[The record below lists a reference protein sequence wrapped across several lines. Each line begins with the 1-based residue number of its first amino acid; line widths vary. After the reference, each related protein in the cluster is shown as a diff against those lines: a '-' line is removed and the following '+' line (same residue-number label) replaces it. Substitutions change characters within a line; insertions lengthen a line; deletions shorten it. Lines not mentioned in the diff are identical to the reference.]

1 MVNGCGVLLLVD
13 HNLNENETV
22 MLPAP
27 GYDELA
33 ALLSAYGNAFE
44 ASECHGILCA
54 MASCQ
59 PWLDGESWARRML
72 SGEVEAVLE
81 GEVVSAGEV
90 DAADKD
96 VLIAL
101 FDDAVKQLADPELGF
116 QLLLPDETTS
126 LHDRTEALANWCEGY
141 LYGF

>member
-1 MVNGCGVLLLVD
+1 M
-13 HNLNENETV
+13 
-22 MLPAP
+22 
-27 GYDELA
+27 
-33 ALLSAYGNAFE
+33 
-44 ASECHGILCA
+44 
-54 MASCQ
+54 
-59 PWLDGESWARRML
+59 
-72 SGEVEAVLE
+72 EAVLE